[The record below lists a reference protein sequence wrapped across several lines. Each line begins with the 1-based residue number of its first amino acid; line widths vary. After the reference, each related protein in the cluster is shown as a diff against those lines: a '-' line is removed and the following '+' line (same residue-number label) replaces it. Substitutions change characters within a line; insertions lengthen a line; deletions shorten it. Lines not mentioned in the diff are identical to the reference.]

1 VHAFAFESG
10 VLLLLYMVLAVIKAW
25 ALIDAVSRPAQ
36 AFPAVG
42 KLTKPAWLWI
52 LGLGLVAHIVF
63 ASPIGLLSMAGTIA
77 AFVYLLDVR
86 PAVASVTRRR

>member
-10 VLLLLYMVLAVIKAW
+10 LLFLVFVVLVVIKGW
-25 ALIDAVSRPAQ
+25 ALIDAVMRPSQ
-36 AFPAVG
+36 AFPAAD

-52 LGLGLVAHIVF
+52 LGLSLAAHIVW
-63 ASPIGLLSMAGTIA
+63 ASPLGILSLAGTVA

-86 PAVASVTRRR
+86 PAVASITRRR

>member
-1 VHAFAFESG
+1 MHAFAFESG
-10 VLLLLYMVLAVIKAW
+10 VLGLLFLVLAVIKAW
-25 ALIDAVSRPAQ
+25 ALIDAVSRPTQ

-63 ASPIGLLSMAGTIA
+63 ASPISLLSMAGTIA

>member
-1 VHAFAFESG
+1 MHAFEFESG
-10 VLLLLYMVLAVIKAW
+10 VLGLLYLVLAVVKAW
-25 ALIDAVSRPAQ
+25 ALIDAVARPSQ
-36 AFPAVG
+36 AFTAAD

-52 LGLGLVAHIVF
+52 LGLSMVAHVVF
-63 ASPIGLLSMAGTIA
+63 ANPIGLLSMAGTIA

>member
-1 VHAFAFESG
+1 MHVFAFESG
-10 VLLLLYMVLAVIKAW
+10 VLGLLFLGLLAVKGW
-25 ALIDAVSRPAQ
+25 ALVDALMRPAQ
-36 AFPAVG
+36 AYPAVD

-52 LGLGLVAHIVF
+52 LGLTLVAHIVF
-63 ASPIGLLSMAGTIA
+63 SHPFALLSIAGTIA

>member
-1 VHAFAFESG
+1 MHAFAFESG
-10 VLLLLYMVLAVIKAW
+10 VLGLLYLALALIKGW
-25 ALIDAVSRPAQ
+25 ALIDALFRPAEVFS
-36 AFPAVG
+36 AAD

-63 ASPIGLLSMAGTIA
+63 ASPIGVLSIAGTVA

-86 PAVASVTRRR
+86 PAVSSYTRRR

>member
-1 VHAFAFESG
+1 VHAFDFESG
-10 VLLLLYMVLAVIKAW
+10 VLGVLFLVLAAVKAW
-25 ALIDAVSRPAQ
+25 ALIDAVARPTP
-36 AFPAVG
+36 AFPAAD

-63 ASPIGLLSMAGTIA
+63 ASPIGLLSIAGTVA

-86 PAVASVTRRR
+86 PAVASLTRRR

>member
-10 VLLLLYMVLAVIKAW
+10 LLFLLFVVLVVVKGW
-25 ALIDAVSRPAQ
+25 ALIDALTRPAPVFT
-36 AFPAVG
+36 AAD

-52 LGLGLVAHIVF
+52 LGLSLVAHIVF
-63 ASPIGLLSMAGTIA
+63 PTPIGLLSLAGTVA

-86 PAVASVTRRR
+86 PAVASYSRRR